1 MRANGKT
8 TIWKVSVAT
17 NGAMEDAMKANI
29 EKIRSMV
36 SVFTN
41 GLTVVS
47 ILAIGV
53 EVNSMGLVLI
63 RLKNLLH

>member
-1 MRANGKT
+1 MKASGRIITWKASAAING
-8 TIWKVSVAT
+8 VMV
-17 NGAMEDAMKANI
+17 DAMKANI
-29 EKIRSMV
+29 KKIRSMV

-41 GLTVVS
+41 GLTVVF